1 MRNPKSGKLLT
12 LAAAA
17 LFAGAACVLSGPVL
31 AAPSTTVPG
40 NQQECEARGGWWM
53 KNGCAYKSCRHDN
66 GGTYSPGSIVIT
78 RTKKYYMCDGV
89 TGTWTRFD

>member
-1 MRNPKSGKLLT
+1 
-12 LAAAA
+12 
-17 LFAGAACVLSGPVL
+17 
-31 AAPSTTVPG
+31 
-40 NQQECEARGGWWM
+40 M

-66 GGTYSPGSIVIT
+66 GGTYSPGSVVIT